1 MIIGVIVEGAGEI
14 DAIEQILIK
23 IQSNHDIKKTPLR
36 ADLQPKATPRVIAR
50 SARSQV
56 MLWEKRGADCIVILI
71 DREDHD
77 CPVDFAKNLHAA
89 FNDMYSNTGIE
100 FRIVI
105 KDKKIE
111 NWLIADIEALRK
123 IPGRFEISLKFERS
137 ILGKADNIG
146 DAVSLINTATG
157 KKRYHKGEDP
167 TLICRHQDPLRAS
180 KNSRSYRKF
189 LRELGCSDYVTQSKL
204 PYDSPKAR
212 SQKKQLAPVKQVT
225 ATRSRKVR

>member
-23 IQSNHDIKKTPLR
+23 IKSDFDIRKTPLR
-36 ADLQPKATPRVIAR
+36 ADLQPKANPRVIAR

-56 MLWEKRGADCIVILI
+56 MLWKKRGVDCIVILI

-77 CPVDFAKNLHAA
+77 CPVEFAKDLRIA
-89 FNDMYSNTGIE
+89 FDDMYSGMEVE

-111 NWLIADIEALRK
+111 NWLVADTEALKK
-123 IPGRFEISLKFERS
+123 IPGRFEVSQKFERTV
-137 ILGKADNIG
+137 LGRADGIG
-146 DAVSLINTATG
+146 DAAALINTATG

-167 TLICRHQDPLRAS
+167 ALICRHQDPLRAS

-189 LRELGCSDYVTQSKL
+189 LRELGCSDYLLQSKL
-204 PYDSPKAR
+204 PYDSPKA
-212 SQKKQLAPVKQVT
+212 SPQQKQSVPARRITTFEP
-225 ATRSRKVR
+225 R